1 MEAKRWLQF
10 AVCVLLL
17 LNAGCDFDNS
27 SHTFA
32 DTGIAKFDKHENDT
46 VEDLELWTTPPETN
60 EKGIV
65 KHVTEKNFQQVTSS
79 NSEISNDAG
88 RINSVRPVLQKKNK
102 NCLVRQPTQEGLRE
116 SLDRINK
123 VISTIEKALVAQ
135 QQQ

>member
-1 MEAKRWLQF
+1 MDAKRWLQF

-32 DTGIAKFDKHENDT
+32 DTGIAKFDRHENDT
-46 VEDLELWTTPPETN
+46 VEDLELWTILPETN

-65 KHVTEKNFQQVTSS
+65 KHITEKNFQQEVFS
-79 NSEISNDAG
+79 NSEISDDAG
-88 RINSVRPVLQKKNK
+88 RINHPVHSESQERNR
-102 NCLVRQPTQEGLRE
+102 NHLVRQPTQEELRE

-123 VISTIEKALVAQ
+123 VISRIEKVLVAQ
-135 QQQ
+135 QQ